1 MQILRGV
8 QQLRGNMGMQLGNT
22 ARGLALAVATL
33 GVIVP
38 GTVRGA
44 GSEGQ
49 QLAELRQEL
58 DQSLKMIAALTARVQ
73 QLEAALP
80 ASAATP
86 APAAPAQAQRLD
98 TVESKVSQIEAAN
111 AARAGDST
119 SLPMHG
125 FADVGV
131 GNHNPTNADLKGFYV
146 GNLDFY
152 LTPRLG
158 ERTKALFELNFETDT
173 EGNIGVDLERAQIGY
188 TFSDAATVWLGRFHT
203 PIGYMNTALHHGAWI
218 SNALRR
224 PAFLNFEDHNG
235 ILPVHTVGTWLTG
248 AARND
253 SGKFLYDAY
262 IGNGQRITGG
272 TIDMRNAGNDHGELI
287 FGGRL
292 GYQWSSGA
300 ADGLQLGV
308 HAFSSKITDDQL
320 PEHTTRVRVFGGF
333 AVYDTDRWE
342 HIGEIYVFD
351 NEDLSGA
358 SGTHKSTA
366 GFAQFAYRAPFGV
379 PYMRYERASLQQSDQ
394 YFAQQIYG
402 ASYWRAAA
410 GLRFD
415 IDFKSA
421 LKIELANTHIT
432 DRSIREYNEGLAQYA
447 IRF

>member
-1 MQILRGV
+1 
-8 QQLRGNMGMQLGNT
+8 MGMQLGNT

-38 GTVRGA
+38 VTASGA

-49 QLAELRQEL
+49 QLAELQQKL

-73 QLEAALP
+73 QLEAAQ
-80 ASAATP
+80 P
-86 APAAPAQAQRLD
+86 APAAPAATAPPAATAATAEAQRLD

-111 AARAGDST
+111 AARLGDST

-131 GNHNPTNADLKGFYV
+131 ANHNPTSADLKGFYV

-158 ERTKALFELNFETDT
+158 ERTKALFELNFETDS
-173 EGNIGVDLERAQIGY
+173 EGNVGVDLERAQIGY

-248 AARND
+248 AARSD
-253 SGKFLYDAY
+253 SGKLLYDVY
-262 IGNGQRITGG
+262 IGNGQRITNG

-300 ADGLQLGV
+300 VDGLQLGV

-320 PEHTTRVRVFGGF
+320 PEHTTKVRVFGGF

-342 HIGEIYVFD
+342 HIGEIYMFD
-351 NEDLSGA
+351 NEDLSGP

-379 PYMRYERASLQQSDQ
+379 PYLRYERASLQQADQ

-432 DRSIREYNEGLAQYA
+432 DRSPREYNEGLAQYA